1 MLLLKRVATV
11 LGLCVA
17 LTAVI
22 YLAAR
27 TVGAGIAG
35 ARAGAENGTPPTD
48 FRAGY
53 EVGQKAGQEFGQ
65 RYWRVMLLGACGLS
79 LIISVAVVSSGAFPW
94 CRRKPQPPKLPRVI

>member
-1 MLLLKRVATV
+1 MLLLKRLATV

-22 YLAAR
+22 YLAAQ

-79 LIISVAVVSSGAFPW
+79 SRRHCRSGGSRADG
-94 CRRKPQPPKLPRVI
+94 RRGDSRVWSPGRFGQ